1 MNKRGRSLD
10 VETVGR
16 AVVPVAGSTVLLTAA
31 FLGILALLTNRATG
45 FADRF
50 PYYVLLMAV
59 GFVVALFLLER
70 PTLEGT
76 QILVATLGLTLTIF
90 VSVTL
95 AGEGITF
102 AIKHPDEVLV
112 SNLIMYLVSA
122 ALIASGLVFWS
133 VRHWREYAT
142 YVR

>member
-1 MNKRGRSLD
+1 MNTRGRSLD
-10 VETVGR
+10 VETVGQ

-76 QILVATLGLTLTIF
+76 QILVATLGLTLTTF
-90 VSVTL
+90 VVVTL